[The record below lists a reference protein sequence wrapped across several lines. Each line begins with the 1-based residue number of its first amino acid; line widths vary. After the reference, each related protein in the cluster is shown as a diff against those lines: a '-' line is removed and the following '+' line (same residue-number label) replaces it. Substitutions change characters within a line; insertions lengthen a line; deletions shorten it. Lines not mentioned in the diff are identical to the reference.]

1 MQTWLDIWEQLLL
14 LNGSLMLFV
23 LGALAVCTAI
33 ELVAPAEQGQGWK
46 ARARNL
52 VFMLVFN
59 LLGLA
64 GIAAWYAYGPSP
76 SLDRQAPALF
86 SAATLVIANLFAID
100 LLYYWYH
107 RAQHRFPMLWA
118 IHELHHADTE
128 LNATTSFRT
137 YWLEAPIQTILV
149 MTPILLV
156 FGDLGPDHELAVFVG
171 ANFFLLFSHCNFRLS
186 LGPLTSILCGPQ
198 LHRIHHSRLPEHQN
212 TNFAQYFPLLDRIF
226 GTYHAP
232 ADDEYPPTGAEGLAS
247 NAPFWLAML
256 QPFTIWA
263 ESLGFSVAARG
274 VSVTPV
280 ARSRT
285 DRANRERKRKKKRRD
300 R

>member
-1 MQTWLDIWEQLLL
+1 M
-14 LNGSLMLFV
+14 
-23 LGALAVCTAI
+23 
-33 ELVAPAEQGQGWK
+33 
-46 ARARNL
+46 
-52 VFMLVFN
+52 
-59 LLGLA
+59 
-64 GIAAWYAYGPSP
+64 
-76 SLDRQAPALF
+76 
-86 SAATLVIANLFAID
+86 
-100 LLYYWYH
+100 
-107 RAQHRFPMLWA
+107 
-118 IHELHHADTE
+118 HHADTE

-198 LHRIHHSRLPEHQN
+198 LHRIHHSRLLEHQN

-280 ARSRT
+280 ARSWT
-285 DRANRERKRKKKRRD
+285 DRANRERKRKRKKKRRG